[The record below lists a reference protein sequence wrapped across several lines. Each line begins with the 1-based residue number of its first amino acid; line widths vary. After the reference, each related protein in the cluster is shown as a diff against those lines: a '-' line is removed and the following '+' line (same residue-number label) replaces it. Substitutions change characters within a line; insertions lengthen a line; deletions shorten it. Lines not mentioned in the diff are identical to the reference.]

1 MLSAFSAVSFWH
13 VTFISMSAILSAI
26 LLTIILLVVI
36 LLNVFLIVHGH
47 YGKYHSADC
56 GCAADSS
63 SDCCYAVYHILLT
76 VVMLCDSA

>member
-1 MLSAFSAVSFWH
+1 MLNAFSALSLWQ
-13 VTFISMSAILSAI
+13 VTFISLSAILSDI
-26 LLTIILLVVI
+26 LLSIILLVVI

-56 GCAADSS
+56 GCAVDSS
-63 SDCCYAVYHILLT
+63 SDCCYAEYHILLT